1 MSGRA
6 SKKLTQAQKYHRTTN
21 RYFEKSHMYGIAAE
35 LFFTDNIVK
44 ASLTPLS
51 IPKEMD
57 LLFALNSSAIIM
69 STRVAR
75 CPVRESRLTLRAF
88 PKEFTSI
95 NIRSCQSDLKPSALP
110 IPQGFL
116 HHSFNRLL
124 FFLTF
129 YFKQSSS
136 NFLTNFTGLRLVG
149 SLVKDLE
156 TVRRRKHPGKGAVW
170 KEELRIQVM

>member
-35 LFFTDNIVK
+35 LFFTDDIVK
-44 ASLTPLS
+44 ASLTPLF

-57 LLFALNSSAIIM
+57 LLFALNSSAILIP
-69 STRVAR
+69 TRLVW
-75 CPVRESRLTLRAF
+75 CPVRESRLTLGAF
-88 PKEFTSI
+88 PKEFTGI
-95 NIRSCQSDLKPSALP
+95 NVRSCQSDPKPSALP
-110 IPQGFL
+110 SLEGFL

-136 NFLTNFTGLRLVG
+136 NFPTNISGLRLVG
-149 SLVKDLE
+149 PLVKDLE
-156 TVRRRKHPGKGAVW
+156 TVGRRKHPGKGAV
-170 KEELRIQVM
+170 